1 LSDSP
6 SKSIAAALALFWD
19 IARFRRGPEDLPVSS
34 AWLVAT
40 VVAHAVLGLV
50 IAGILP
56 PLPPRPG
63 VEDHSLAMLLIDVIV
78 ALLWGRAILQV
89 VGRPERFRQ
98 MMTAVFGVQLVMQPA
113 LVTAYWLAGY
123 LEKGSGLILPAG
135 LLVTALS
142 VWALLALAR
151 VLRSA
156 TGWPMFPCAVLVIAQ
171 NMVTFLVAF
180 AMFPD
185 MAALLKQ
192 DQ

>member
-6 SKSIAAALALFWD
+6 TKSIAAALALFWD
-19 IARFRRGPEDLPVSS
+19 IACLRRGPEELPVSS
-34 AWLVAT
+34 AWLLAT
-40 VVAHAVLGLV
+40 IVSQGVLGLA
-50 IAGILP
+50 IAGMLP
-56 PLPPRPG
+56 PIPPKPG
-63 VEDHSLAMLLIDVIV
+63 MQDHSLAWLAIDVTV
-78 ALLWGRAILQV
+78 ALLWGRAILQA

-98 MMTAVFGVQLVMQPA
+98 MMTAVFGVQLVLQPA
-113 LVTAYWLAGY
+113 LVTAYWFAGY
-123 LEKGSGLILPAG
+123 LEKSSGWILPAV
-135 LLVTALS
+135 LLATALS
-142 VWALLALAR
+142 VWTLLALAR

-171 NMVTFLVAF
+171 GMVTFLVAF